1 MYVALYQ
8 PFSELR
14 MVTVAPLYSEPMIE
28 HEVFGWER
36 KLTEVSHTILPVRDV
51 DELLDEDWF
60 ELLDEP
66 EPEPAKLT

>member
-1 MYVALYQ
+1 
-8 PFSELR
+8 
-14 MVTVAPLYSEPMIE
+14 MIE

-36 KLTEVSHTILPVRDV
+36 KLTEVSHTILPVRV
-51 DELLDEDWF
+51 VDEDWF